1 MGDLQAL
8 IQRARELGTTVLQSI
23 NDGKSIIIV
32 CNYDADGICAATLL
46 AKAIRSKRG
55 KVVVRVVSEASSGLL
70 QQLKEDDY
78 DLYLFCDVGAG
89 LVSETKGILGD
100 KWVIIDHH
108 STSEDELSSQNI
120 FNPFQHGFDGGEDA
134 TTTSMA
140 YLLAYEID
148 RSVSENEWFTLV
160 ASLADHQD
168 QGENHSL
175 LGLNKA
181 SLENMLNHKVES
193 TIDLMFYGRDSKPV
207 YEGVANTL
215 YPYIVGLTGS
225 RDACLATMVSCG
237 IPPKKEDA
245 WRTLADLTADEK
257 KKLVDALLPYLETS
271 SAAGSA
277 LGQLIGTVYT
287 LLKEDEHSPL
297 HDAREFG
304 VLLDACSRMGQ
315 AGVAVAICMGDRDQ
329 SLHEGEKL
337 LASYR
342 QVLNRC
348 VRLLLGDDE
357 RVTEYSKSIHL
368 SGDGIVNESM
378 LSPLATILSSISRF
392 QGRVLIVKTA
402 TESGQF
408 KVSAR
413 KTLGSGE
420 LSNLGIIFQEVSKMC
435 NGRGGGTKSSAG
447 AKIPI
452 SRLEAF
458 VKQVNSK
465 L

>member
-8 IQRARELGTTVLQSI
+8 VQRARELGTIVLQSI

-46 AKAIRSKRG
+46 AKAIQSKKG
-55 KVVVRVVSEASSGLL
+55 KVVVRVVSEASSDLL

-78 DLYLFCDVGAG
+78 DLHLFCDIGAG
-89 LVSETKGILGD
+89 MVSETKSMLGD
-100 KWVIIDHH
+100 KWIMIDHH
-108 STSEDELSSQNI
+108 STSDDELTSRNV
-120 FNPFQHGFDGGEDA
+120 FNPFQHGFDGGADA
-134 TTTSMA
+134 TATSMA
-140 YLLAYEID
+140 YLLACEID
-148 RSVSENEWFTLV
+148 RSVSENEWFTVV

-181 SLENMLNHKVES
+181 SLENVLTHRAAS
-193 TIDLMFYGRDSKPV
+193 TIDLMFYGRDAKPV
-207 YEGVANTL
+207 YEGIATTM

-225 RDACLATMVSCG
+225 KDACLATLVSCG
-237 IPPKKEDA
+237 IPPKKEDT

-257 KKLVDALLPYLETS
+257 KKLVDALLPYLTTS
-271 SAAGSA
+271 STAESA

-329 SLHEGEKL
+329 SLHEGEEL

-342 QVLNRC
+342 RVLNRC
-348 VRLLLGDDE
+348 VRSLLGDDE
-357 RVTEYSKSIHL
+357 RITEYSKSILL

-378 LSPLATILSSISRF
+378 LSPLTTILSSISRF
-392 QGRVLIVKTA
+392 HGRVLIIKTA

-408 KVSAR
+408 KISAR

-420 LSNLGIIFQEVSKMC
+420 LSSLGIIFQEVSKMC
-435 NGRGGGTKSSAG
+435 NGRGGGTRSSAG

-452 SRLEAF
+452 SKLETF